1 MRDVQAV
8 FYGGPVQ
15 TRGFLVDGNVC
26 YNTANAKWCKYSAEN
41 SHGHGAAKTYSD
53 GLRLENQNF
62 MERKCSWVLK
72 G

>member
-1 MRDVQAV
+1 M
-8 FYGGPVQ
+8 FKLYFMGGPVQ

-26 YNTANAKWCKYSAEN
+26 YNTANAKWRKYSAEN